1 MQRRRRSGR
10 RRRRRANRTFKMRL
24 SFRYACSPSGGRTPP
39 CRDRCGCAFAAQR
52 KPAAPALALLRHR
65 SRFSRPVLGGRHPSF
80 ARSLRFLRRTAGARQ
95 TGQMEDRVS
104 HRRMHSR
111 WNTWAQR
118 RTTTPAPSSPPSSSS
133 QTMAQRQTAHEAA
146 LAAALRQLGCT
157 HRSLRSCLLLKPF
170 CFEKVCRIVRWVAR
184 PPIDLLAS
192 ASRLASPSCSGATA
206 ATVRGGVKGGGSAAA
221 AGSGDCRRRRCVL
234 ARRLRGLGSSC
245 RRTSSSCAAAAAS
258 SSSSSPARGPAAG
271 SVASTACSRRRGL
284 EAGIG
289 PGC

>member
-10 RRRRRANRTFKMRL
+10 KRRRRANRTFKMHWVFESL
-24 SFRYACSPSGGRTPP
+24 GGRTPP

-52 KPAAPALALLRHR
+52 KPAAPALALLRHW

-133 QTMAQRQTAHEAA
+133 QTTAQRQTAHEAA
-146 LAAALRQLGCT
+146 LAAALRQLGCK
-157 HRSLRSCLLLKPF
+157 HRSFRSCLLLKPF

-184 PPIDLLAS
+184 SHILRILAS

-258 SSSSSPARGPAAG
+258 SSSSSPTRGPAAG

-289 PGC
+289 PWR

>member
-1 MQRRRRSGR
+1 MSDSACNAPCADGGSYKCGCADAACGGAAPAPGEELVRRWVVYELPVRPCQLPRRSERLCSHVACRRAMHRRRGAREMQRRRRSGR

-133 QTMAQRQTAHEAA
+133 QTTAQRQTAHEAA

-157 HRSLRSCLLLKPF
+157 HRSFR
-170 CFEKVCRIVRWVAR
+170 
-184 PPIDLLAS
+184 
-192 ASRLASPSCSGATA
+192 
-206 ATVRGGVKGGGSAAA
+206 
-221 AGSGDCRRRRCVL
+221 
-234 ARRLRGLGSSC
+234 
-245 RRTSSSCAAAAAS
+245 
-258 SSSSSPARGPAAG
+258 
-271 SVASTACSRRRGL
+271 
-284 EAGIG
+284 
-289 PGC
+289 

>member
-1 MQRRRRSGR
+1 MQSL
-10 RRRRRANRTFKMRL
+10 K
-24 SFRYACSPSGGRTPP
+24 GRTPP

-52 KPAAPALALLRHR
+52 KPAAPALALLRHW

-146 LAAALRQLGCT
+146 LAAALRLLGCT
-157 HRSLRSCLLLKPF
+157 HRSFRSCLLLKPF

-184 PPIDLLAS
+184 SHIDLLAS

-206 ATVRGGVKGGGSAAA
+206 ATVVRGGVKGGGSAAA

-258 SSSSSPARGPAAG
+258 SSSSSPTRGPAAG

-289 PGC
+289 PWR